1 MLMRVDLEESLTDT
15 VYRTV
20 FEPQAWADAMRLAAL
35 AFPSNGQTFYFLNK
49 STGRI
54 RPVALEG
61 IAPRWLPEFDA
72 LYFAPDNPW
81 IELSERLHRPGVV
94 RTNERLHHFLRGDE
108 ALYRSAYYNEWMRPQ
123 DFRYT
128 LGNTL
133 LAEEGVVANV
143 TLLRSPDMPTFD
155 RHEVAAFERLSR
167 HMTRA
172 LRMAVRLER
181 TEASAL
187 DMSTLNG
194 LRHGVALVDA
204 ELRVIDANR
213 AMEGLLR
220 AGIGLSQREGRFST
234 TSTQALPALRALVAA
249 AISPM
254 DPAAAHTRSTFLLR
268 QGATTLSLQ
277 AAPVRGGA
285 GRYLPSRP
293 LALLTV
299 TRTEVNDPAAP
310 DLLRQHYGCT
320 PSEVRLV
327 TGLLNG
333 LNLRAAAQ
341 AAGTTYESGRTTL
354 KRVFMKV
361 NVQSQS
367 QLLSRLLRDLST
379 PR

>member
-1 MLMRVDLEESLTDT
+1 MRADLEESLTDT

-20 FEPQAWADAMRLAAL
+20 FEPGAWADAMRLAAD
-35 AFPSNGQTFYFLNK
+35 AFPSNGQTFYFLDK
-49 STGRI
+49 PTGRI

-81 IELSERLHRPGVV
+81 IKLSERLHRPGVV
-94 RTNERLHHFLRGDE
+94 RTNERLHTFLRGDE
-108 ALYRSAYYNEWMRPQ
+108 ALYRSTYYNEWMRPQ

-143 TLLRSPDMPTFD
+143 TLLRSADMPTFD
-155 RHEVAAFERLSR
+155 RSEVSAFERLSR

-181 TEASAL
+181 ADASGLEMSAL
-187 DMSTLNG
+187 DALP
-194 LRHGVALVDA
+194 HGVALVDA
-204 ELRVIDANR
+204 DLRVVHANR
-213 AMEGLLR
+213 AMEALLR
-220 AGIGLSQREGRFST
+220 AGIGLRLREGKLST
-234 TSTQALPALRALVAA
+234 SSAQTLPHLRALVAG

-254 DPAAAHTRSTFLLR
+254 EDAALTQPAVLLR
-268 QGATTLSLQ
+268 QGTISLNLQ
-277 AAPVRGGA
+277 ATPARADA
-285 GRYLPSRP
+285 GRYLPRRA
-293 LALLTV
+293 LAVLTV

-310 DLLRQHYGCT
+310 GLLRQHYGCT

-327 TGLLNG
+327 LGLLNG
-333 LNLRAAAQ
+333 LNLRHAAQ
-341 AAGTTYESGRTTL
+341 AAGTTYESARTTL
-354 KRVFMKV
+354 KRVFIKV
-361 NVQSQS
+361 GVQSQS
-367 QLLSRLLRDLST
+367 QLLSRLLRDLSM

>member
-1 MLMRVDLEESLTDT
+1 MRADLEESLTDT

-20 FEPQAWADAMRLAAL
+20 FEPQAWADAMRLAAD
-35 AFPSNGQTFYFLNK
+35 AFPSNGQTFYFLDK
-49 STGRI
+49 PTGRI

-61 IAPRWLPEFDA
+61 IAPRWLSEFEA

-94 RTNERLHHFLRGDE
+94 RTNERLHTFLRGDE

-143 TLLRSPDMPTFD
+143 TLLRAPDMPTFD
-155 RHEVAAFERLSR
+155 RSEVAAFERLSR

-181 TEASAL
+181 SEVSRLEMSAL
-187 DMSTLNG
+187 DG

-204 ELRVIDANR
+204 DLRVVHANR
-213 AMEGLLR
+213 AMEALLR
-220 AGIGLSQREGRFST
+220 DGSGLGLRDGRLFTASF
-234 TSTQALPALRALVAA
+234 QAQSHLRALVAEA
-249 AISPM
+249 LSPLN
-254 DPAAAHTRSTFLLR
+254 PASSSKPSLPLSQGTSTLN
-268 QGATTLSLQ
+268 LQ
-277 AAPVRGGA
+277 ATPARGAA
-285 GRYLPSRP
+285 GRYLPGKP

-299 TRTEVNDPAAP
+299 THTDTNDPFAP
-310 DLLRQHYGCT
+310 SLLRQDYGCT
-320 PSEVRLV
+320 PAEARLV
-327 TGLLNG
+327 IGLLKG

-341 AAGTTYESGRTTL
+341 AAGTTYESARTTL

-361 NVQSQS
+361 GVQSQS
-367 QLLSRLLRDLST
+367 QLISRVLRDLSAQ
-379 PR
+379 R

>member
-1 MLMRVDLEESLTDT
+1 MRADLEESLTDT

-20 FEPQAWADAMRLAAL
+20 FEPGAWADAMRLASE
-35 AFPSNGQTFYFLNK
+35 AFPSNGQTFYFLDK
-49 STGRI
+49 PTGRI

-61 IAPRWLPEFDA
+61 IAPRWLLEFDA

-94 RTNERLHHFLRGDE
+94 RTNERLHTFLRGDE
-108 ALYRSAYYNEWMRPQ
+108 ALYRSTYYNEWMRPQ

-155 RHEVAAFERLSR
+155 RSEVSAFERLSR

-181 TEASAL
+181 AEASGLEMSAL
-187 DMSTLNG
+187 DALP
-194 LRHGVALVDA
+194 HGVALVDA
-204 ELRVIDANR
+204 DLRVVHANR
-213 AMEGLLR
+213 AMEALLR
-220 AGIGLSQREGRFST
+220 AGIGLRLREGRLST
-234 TSTQALPALRALVAA
+234 TSAQTLPHLRALVAG

-254 DPAAAHTRSTFLLR
+254 QDAAVTRPAVLLR
-268 QGATTLSLQ
+268 QGTISLNLQ
-277 AAPVRGGA
+277 ATPARVDA
-285 GRYLPSRP
+285 GRYLPRRA
-293 LALLTV
+293 LAVLTV

-310 DLLRQHYGCT
+310 GLLRQHYGCT

-327 TGLLNG
+327 LGLLNG
-333 LNLRAAAQ
+333 LNLRHAAQ
-341 AAGTTYESGRTTL
+341 AAGTTYESARTNL
-354 KRVFMKV
+354 KRVFIKV
-361 NVQSQS
+361 GVQSQS
-367 QLLSRLLRDLST
+367 QLLSRLLRDLSM
-379 PR
+379 PH